1 MTAEKLAETLYFSG
15 LSQKK
20 IAEITEKSEATVS
33 AWAQKNKWADKR
45 ASTLAT
51 QESAVQRIMSLIDY
65 QLRYLEQQK
74 DKAIQEGKLVPLDKG
89 QIDALSKLLSGIK
102 QKEMT
107 FAQIVNNITE
117 LLGWLQTEDIALSK
131 ALVPFTNKFINLK
144 KDNFDK

>member
-1 MTAEKLAETLYFSG
+1 
-15 LSQKK
+15 
-20 IAEITEKSEATVS
+20 
-33 AWAQKNKWADKR
+33 
-45 ASTLAT
+45 
-51 QESAVQRIMSLIDY
+51 MSLIDY